1 MDLASEVL
9 SSHTLLKD
17 EHVRYNQEPFKIITL
32 REAILTLSRLLNKFR
47 KYKTNENRCA
57 YKNQET
63 LP

>member
-1 MDLASEVL
+1 MLD
-9 SSHTLLKD
+9 TIK
-17 EHVRYNQEPFKIITL
+17 EPFKIITL
-32 REAILTLSRLLNKFR
+32 GEAILTLSRLLNKFR